1 VRSIG
6 SFRICGPAKKGV
18 SRSAL
23 PHACVHLQYR
33 GRRTSPIDVL
43 GRSAFSRAAQGSD
56 RRHPRS
62 FCTLLARNASVDQNI
77 HASITYIYSAAGWHT
92 IIDQSDRDDEQ
103 AVQGSIGVLLLL
115 VDAASNTSRS
125 THLTWMRAVTPRG
138 QGRAGV
144 SQQQSCADAG
154 PMPCVPLGL
163 PTPELS
169 LRCADH
175 SLLPC
180 SRQRRCRCWSWANW
194 SFVVWWS
201 LQAAAKRP
209 RFSSSFIFKQK
220 PPPACANQRTT
231 VLKYKGARPRQLEHV
246 QTTVLLSY

>member
-43 GRSAFSRAAQGSD
+43 GRSAFSRAAQGSV

-77 HASITYIYSAAGWHT
+77 HASITYIYSAAGRHT

-125 THLTWMRAVTPRG
+125 MHLTWMRAVTPRG
-138 QGRAGV
+138 HVRAKAAPACRSSRAAQMQGPCRAFRWDYRRRSSRFGARITRCCPAAD
-144 SQQQSCADAG
+144 SADAG
-154 PMPCVPLGL
+154 AGRGPTGL
-163 PTPELS
+163 
-169 LRCADH
+169 
-175 SLLPC
+175 LLC
-180 SRQRRCRCWSWANW
+180 GGLCRPQPSAPG
-194 SFVVWWS
+194 F
-201 LQAAAKRP
+201 LLLL
-209 RFSSSFIFKQK
+209 FSSKS
-220 PPPACANQRTT
+220 R
-231 VLKYKGARPRQLEHV
+231 RQHV
-246 QTTVLLSY
+246 QIKGQQC